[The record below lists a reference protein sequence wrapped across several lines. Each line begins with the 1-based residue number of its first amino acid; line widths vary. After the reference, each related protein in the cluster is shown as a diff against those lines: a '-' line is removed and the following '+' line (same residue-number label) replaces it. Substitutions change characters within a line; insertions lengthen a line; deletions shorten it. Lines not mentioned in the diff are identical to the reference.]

1 MTIPMMRLAAAA
13 LVAAML
19 CGCATTVPTTAD
31 LKPTPQER
39 ITASRTK
46 EPDSATLTI
55 LRDKGFVGSA
65 IDWRVLID
73 GMPAAQIA
81 WGEFAV
87 LYVKP
92 GERIIEVRHP
102 SPTIGMVGDSTT
114 LRAEPG
120 AAYFYRINADV
131 GVVKLLRTTSDAIGV
146 AAK

>member
-1 MTIPMMRLAAAA
+1 MRILLSAA
-13 LVAAML
+13 LIAVL
-19 CGCATTVPTTAD
+19 SGCATTVPTTAE
-31 LKPTPQER
+31 LKPTPLER
-39 ITASRTK
+39 ITANKAK

-65 IDWRVLID
+65 IDWRILVD
-73 GMPAAQIA
+73 GTPTAQIA

-120 AAYFYRINADV
+120 AVYFYRINADV
-131 GVVKLLRTTSDAIGV
+131 GMVKLLRTTSEALGSP
-146 AAK
+146 AK